1 MEKKL
6 QGKLNDNIYNLK
18 REQAKPGIAG
28 MLMLSDQEFK
38 TTMINMQS
46 VVMLKQTSCNVSVT
60 SG

>member
-38 TTMINMQS
+38 TAMINMQS